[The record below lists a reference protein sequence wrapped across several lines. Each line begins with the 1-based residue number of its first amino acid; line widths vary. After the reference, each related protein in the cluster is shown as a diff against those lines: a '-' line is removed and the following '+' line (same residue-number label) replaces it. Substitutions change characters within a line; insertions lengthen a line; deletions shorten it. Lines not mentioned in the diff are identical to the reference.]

1 MLPFTNKR
9 RGVGML
15 ATAIFAIV
23 TPGVVAGP
31 IMKSPLARPKHP
43 AVRTA
48 QEQHRLNALLTIA
61 SMSGP
66 EHSLDFFRFR
76 SLLAQGADPNS
87 PMHIGSDHPTVK
99 NSTTWLI
106 WYSALGDAPTVQAL
120 LYHGAKVNAR
130 GYGIGH
136 LPGSAAVDNSTALIT
151 ACGRS
156 DNGDV
161 IHLLLEHGAKVNV
174 RDISGRTPLAVAGW
188 QSEKDECAL
197 LRQHGASGKYMI
209 KWQHKLHE
217 QEIIDGG

>member
-1 MLPFTNKR
+1 MPPFTNKR
-9 RGVGML
+9 RGVGVL
-15 ATAIFAIV
+15 AAAIFAVV
-23 TPGVVAGP
+23 TPSAVAGP
-31 IMKSPLARPKHP
+31 IMKSPLARAKHP
-43 AVRTA
+43 AARTA

-87 PMHIGSDHPTVK
+87 PMHSGSDHPTVK

-106 WYSALGDAPTVQAL
+106 WYSALGDARTVQAL
-120 LYHGAKVNAR
+120 LYHGARVNAR

-136 LPGSAAVDNSTALIT
+136 ILGPNSTALIT

-161 IHLLLEHGAKVNV
+161 IQLLLEHGAKVNV
-174 RDISGRTPLAVAGW
+174 HDISGHTPLAVAGW
-188 QSEKDECAL
+188 KSEKDECAL
-197 LRQHGASGKYMI
+197 LRQHGAREK
-209 KWQHKLHE
+209 
-217 QEIIDGG
+217 

>member
-1 MLPFTNKR
+1 MPPFTNKR

-15 ATAIFAIV
+15 GAAIFAIV
-23 TPGVVAGP
+23 TPGAVAGP
-31 IMKSPLARPKHP
+31 ITKCPLARAKHP
-43 AVRTA
+43 AARTA

-66 EHSLDFFRFR
+66 KHSPDFFRFR

-106 WYSALGDAPTVQAL
+106 WYSTLGDAPIVQAL
-120 LYHGAKVNAR
+120 LYHGATVNAR

-136 LPGSAAVDNSTALIT
+136 LPGPSAVDNSTALIT

-156 DNGDV
+156 DNWDV

-174 RDISGRTPLAVAGW
+174 HDISGRTPLAVAGW
-188 QSEKDECAL
+188 KSDKEECAL
-197 LRQHGASGKYMI
+197 LRQHGAREKYMI
-209 KWQHKLHE
+209 KWLHKLHE

>member
-1 MLPFTNKR
+1 MPPFTNKR
-9 RGVGML
+9 RGVGVL
-15 ATAIFAIV
+15 AAAIFAVV
-23 TPGVVAGP
+23 TPSAVAGP
-31 IMKSPLARPKHP
+31 IMKSPLARAKHP
-43 AVRTA
+43 AARTA
-48 QEQHRLNALLTIA
+48 QEQHRLNALLIIA
-61 SMSGP
+61 DGSGP
-66 EHSLDFFRFR
+66 KHSPDFFRFR

-120 LYHGAKVNAR
+120 LYHGATVNAR

-156 DNGDV
+156 DNWDV

-174 RDISGRTPLAVAGW
+174 HDISGRTPLAIASW
-188 QSEKDECAL
+188 MSEKDECAL
-197 LRQHGASGKYMI
+197 LRQHGAREK
-209 KWQHKLHE
+209 
-217 QEIIDGG
+217 

>member
-1 MLPFTNKR
+1 MPPFTNKR

-15 ATAIFAIV
+15 AATVFAVLI
-23 TPGVVAGP
+23 PGAVVGP
-31 IMKSPLARPKHP
+31 ITKCPLARAKHP

-48 QEQHRLNALLTIA
+48 QERHRLNALLIIA
-61 SMSGP
+61 AGFGP
-66 EHSLDFFRFR
+66 KHSPDFFRFR

-87 PMHIGSDHPTVK
+87 PMHNGSDHPTVK

-120 LYHGAKVNAR
+120 LYHGARVNAR

-136 LPGSAAVDNSTALIT
+136 ILGPNSTALIT

-161 IHLLLEHGAKVNV
+161 IQLLLEHGAKVNV
-174 RDISGRTPLAVAGW
+174 HDISGHTPLAVAGW
-188 QSEKDECAL
+188 KSEKDECAL
-197 LRQHGASGKYMI
+197 LRQYGANEKYML
-209 KWQHKLHE
+209 KWQRVLSE
-217 QEIIDGG
+217 QDEDTR